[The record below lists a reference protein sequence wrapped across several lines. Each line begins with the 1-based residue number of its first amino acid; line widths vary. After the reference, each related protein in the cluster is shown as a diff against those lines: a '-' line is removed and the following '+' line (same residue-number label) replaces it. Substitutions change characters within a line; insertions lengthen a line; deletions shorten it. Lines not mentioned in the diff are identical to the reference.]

1 MRLAWICNNSHVCV
15 GACMCVHLLT
25 SIYFIFALVP
35 QILRKNVPLL
45 IQQKPQIMRELVKE
59 KKYNKRFID
68 MVSFSRNPIS
78 WCSSVTA
85 VPTSCWNLIV
95 LINNSCV
102 QKFCDSFEM
111 TVPAA
116 TMCRVFEVKCLHRK
130 ILQYFRRLELHL
142 TCVADRLQDSHCWC
156 WT

>member
-1 MRLAWICNNSHVCV
+1 
-15 GACMCVHLLT
+15 MCVHLLT

-85 VPTSCWNLIV
+85 VPTSC
-95 LINNSCV
+95 
-102 QKFCDSFEM
+102 
-111 TVPAA
+111 
-116 TMCRVFEVKCLHRK
+116 
-130 ILQYFRRLELHL
+130 
-142 TCVADRLQDSHCWC
+142 
-156 WT
+156 